1 MMSAAEGWTSL
12 PKLIQTDW
20 PGIPRRVDAAFKL
33 DVLLGCLALC
43 HAAPTI
49 APTASPEDQDLAEEY
64 LSSFYADVGVT
75 NSSLRRIIKNS
86 FSQDLQA
93 MQAFFGLEV
102 TGVLNNETTEVMK
115 APRCGVSD
123 ISRYGHFAGRPKWEK
138 RLITYRITQYTPDL
152 SRSQVDATIG
162 QAFQLYSDVTP
173 LNFKQVNSGTADIM
187 ILFKGGYHGDFY
199 PFDGAG
205 GVLAHANSPGRGQ
218 GGDTHFDDDETWTLT
233 QRGVNLLLVAA
244 HEFGHAL
251 GLDHSRDRRALM
263 YPTYQY
269 VNTNGYKLPDDDR
282 RGVQALYGSR
292 TPVPTTAPTS
302 NPDPEEPEEPT
313 EDPVTNPRDEQCSRD
328 LVFDAATAIRRE
340 LYFFKNGYYW
350 RKNARGIRLTK
361 VSTKWSGINQV
372 DAAFEVPREG
382 VAYLFEGRQYWGIRS
397 YAKTILPGY
406 PRPLVNLGL
415 PSTVSKVDA
424 AVYVSSTRKTLF
436 FVGNQYWSYNEARN
450 RMDPGYPRFIT
461 QDFPGI
467 GSKVDAA
474 FENYGYLYFSDG
486 PRQTEYYL
494 PYRRVIRVL
503 LNYGWLNCY

>member
-1 MMSAAEGWTSL
+1 ME
-12 PKLIQTDW
+12 
-20 PGIPRRVDAAFKL
+20 RRKHLNKMPPAGFWIL
-33 DVLLGCLALC
+33 LLGLLSLC

-49 APTASPEDQDLAEEY
+49 APTMSPEDQDLAEGY
-64 LSSFYADVGVT
+64 LSQFYADVGMT
-75 NSSLRRIIKNS
+75 NSSIRRIQNDS
-86 FSQDLQA
+86 FIQDLQA

-102 TGVLNNETTEVMK
+102 TGVLDKETVDVMK
-115 APRCGVSD
+115 APRCGISD
-123 ISRYGHFAGRPKWEK
+123 ISRYGHFPGRPKWKK

-152 SRSQVDATIG
+152 TQRQVDTTIA
-162 QAFQLYSDVTP
+162 QAFQLYSDVIP
-173 LNFKQVNSGTADIM
+173 LDFKQVTSGTADIM

-205 GVLAHANSPGRGQ
+205 GVLAHANSPGQGQ

-269 VNTNGYKLPDDDR
+269 VNTNRYRLPDDDR

-292 TPVPTTAPTS
+292 TPVPTTAPKPKPPPS
-302 NPDPEEPEEPT
+302 PEPEDPT
-313 EDPVTNPRDEQCSRD
+313 EDSNPREEQCSRE
-328 LVFDAATAIRRE
+328 LVFDAATSIRGD

-350 RKNARGIRLTK
+350 RKSASFQGIRLTK
-361 VSTKWSGINQV
+361 VNTKWSRINYV
-372 DAAFEVPREG
+372 DAAYEVPNEN
-382 VAYLFEGRQYWGIRS
+382 VVYLFEGRQYWGIRAF
-397 YAKTILPGY
+397 AKTILPGY
-406 PRPLVNLGL
+406 PKSITNLGL
-415 PSTVSKVDA
+415 PSSVSKVDA
-424 AVYVSSTRKTLF
+424 AVYVSSTGKTLI
-436 FVGNQYWSYNEARN
+436 FVNKKYWRYDERTNQ
-450 RMDPGYPRFIT
+450 MDSGYPRYIT

-486 PRQTEYYL
+486 PRQSEYYL
-494 PYRRVIRVL
+494 PYRRVMRVL